1 MANRKQLQERY
12 EEAMFALLLDD
23 VAEEEGQELL
33 KLAEELNHDPDAAV
47 PEELDQSCK
56 KLISDAVRKEKLR
69 RTGRVTIRVLRK
81 VAIVAI
87 AAVMLFAVAY
97 ATIPEFRV
105 GFLNLMLTIADDGTD
120 LTLHS
125 NESGSVQNSNS
136 VVSHYTMPEIPA
148 EYKLII
154 CDETETGRD
163 YWYQTE
169 DGKIIAIDMSYE
181 FGSTVY
187 TVDTED
193 AVVTDVNINGYAGIC
208 SEKIAFQDVIIAWAD
223 TDHAVFFSIWSNT
236 LDKEPALDMAEAIKY
251 VD

>member
-47 PEELDQSCK
+47 PEELDQTCK

-105 GFLNLMLTIADDGTD
+105 GFLNLMLSITDDGTH
-120 LTLHS
+120 LTLQPDE
-125 NESGSVQNSNS
+125 NGSLQNSNS

-148 EYKLII
+148 EYKLIT
-154 CDETETGRD
+154 CDETKTGRD

-169 DGKIIAIDMSYE
+169 DGKIIAIDVTLNRNTIYS
-181 FGSTVY
+181 
-187 TVDTED
+187 VDTED
-193 AVVTDVNINGYAGIC
+193 TVVTDVNINGYAGIC
-208 SEKIAFQDVIIAWAD
+208 AEKKYIKQDISVTWAD
-223 TDHAVFFSIWSNT
+223 TDHAVFLNIWSNA
-236 LDKEPALDMAEAIKY
+236 LDKEALLDMAEAIKY

>member
-1 MANRKQLQERY
+1 MANRNQLQERY

-47 PEELDQSCK
+47 PEELDQTCK

-105 GFLNLMLTIADDGTD
+105 GFLNLMLTITDDGTD

-125 NESGSVQNSNS
+125 DESGSLQDSNS
-136 VVSHYTMPEIPA
+136 VVWHYTMPEIPA
-148 EYKLII
+148 EYELII
-154 CDETETGRD
+154 YDESEAGRT
-163 YWYQTE
+163 YRYETE
-169 DGKIIAIDMSYE
+169 DGKAIVIDMTPNSGTIY
-181 FGSTVY
+181 S
-187 TVDTED
+187 VDTED

-236 LDKEPALDMAEAIKY
+236 LDKETVLDMAEAIKY

>member
-1 MANRKQLQERY
+1 MANRNQLQERY

-56 KLISDAVRKEKLR
+56 KLISNAVRKEKLR

-105 GFLNLMLTIADDGTD
+105 GFLNLMLTITDDGTH
-120 LTLHS
+120 LTLQPDENGSLQDS
-125 NESGSVQNSNS
+125 NN
-136 VVSHYTMPEIPA
+136 VVWHYTMPEIPA
-148 EYKLII
+148 EYELII
-154 CDETETGRD
+154 CEETEDGRD
-163 YWYQTE
+163 YWYETE
-169 DGKIIAIDMSYE
+169 DGKHIVIDMTPNSN
-181 FGSTVY
+181 TVY
-187 TVDTED
+187 GIDTED

-208 SEKIAFQDVIIAWAD
+208 SEKEGVIIAWAD
-223 TDHAVFFSIWSNT
+223 TDHAVFFSICSNT
-236 LDKEPALDMAEAIKY
+236 LDKETALDMAEAIKY